1 MSRGVIQQHPISQRM
16 PVTVQT
22 LKPTEDIVKVIL
34 SFIKKLNVSDSQLNA
49 ASSYRAPKSTKDSKD
64 IKVGERKSLYK

>member
-1 MSRGVIQQHPISQRM
+1 MS
-16 PVTVQT
+16 VTAQT
-22 LKPTEDIVKVIL
+22 LKPTEDIVIVIL
-34 SFIKKLNVSDSQLNA
+34 GFIKKKNNVSDSQSNA